1 MYIPKIYRN
10 NDVGEILEFIRQNSF
25 AQLISVSDNL
35 PIASHLPIMLRS
47 DKDQHY
53 LHGHMA
59 RANPQWK
66 SFASQKAMVIFNGP
80 HSYISSS
87 WYDHVNVPTW
97 NYIAVHVYGTIR
109 IIDGDELYQSLK
121 TLTAHFEA
129 TQEKPVSVEGMSDY
143 VRAQMKGVV
152 GFEIQVEK
160 LEGKWK
166 MSQNRDEK
174 NYIAV
179 ISQLEKIND
188 ANSQAVASIM
198 KARGFNN
205 EL

>member
-10 NDVGEILEFIRQNSF
+10 NDISEILEFIRQNSF
-25 AQLISVSDNL
+25 AQLITIADNL

-47 DKDQHY
+47 DNDQHY

-66 SFASQKAMVIFNGP
+66 TFTSQNAMAIFNGP
-80 HSYISSS
+80 HTYISSS

-97 NYIAVHVYGTIR
+97 NYIAVHAYGPIR
-109 IIDGDELYQSLK
+109 IIDGDELYNSLK
-121 TLTAHFEA
+121 TLTGHFEA
-129 TQEKPVSVEGMSDY
+129 TQEQPISVEGMSDY
-143 VRAQMKGVV
+143 VRSQMKGIV
-152 GFEIQVEK
+152 GFEIKVEK

-174 NYIAV
+174 NYNSI

-188 ANSQAVASIM
+188 ANAQAVASIM
-198 KARGFNN
+198 KAKGFNN

>member
-10 NDVGEILEFIRQNSF
+10 GDVAEILEFIRQNSF
-25 AQLISVSDNL
+25 AQLITVSENL

-66 SFASQKAMVIFNGP
+66 TFESQKALVIFNGP

-109 IIDGDELYQSLK
+109 IIDGDELYQSLN
-121 TLTAHFEA
+121 TLTNHFEA
-129 TQEKPVSVEGMSDY
+129 TQEQPISVEGMSDY

-174 NYIAV
+174 NYNAV

-188 ANSQAVASIM
+188 ANAQAVASIM
-198 KARGFNN
+198 KAKGFNN